1 MIEWFQSGGFFM
13 WPILVSG
20 VVTVVLAVDAG
31 RRLTSDSRA
40 GPALR
45 TEIDAVLFWGGF
57 AALLGLFGTVGGI
70 GQMARALER
79 AGEVSASLVWGGLRV
94 ALITTAFG
102 LMVLAVAMLAWF
114 ALRTARRRVQGAA

>member
-1 MIEWFQSGGFFM
+1 MIDWFQSGGFFM
-13 WPILVSG
+13 WPILVAGLVSL
-20 VVTVVLAVDAG
+20 VLAADAG
-31 RRLTSDSRA
+31 RRLASESRP

-45 TEIDAVLFWGGF
+45 TEIDSVLFWGGF

-79 AGEVSASLVWGGLRV
+79 AGEASASLVWGGVRV

-102 LMVLAVAMLAWF
+102 LIVLAVAVLAWF
-114 ALRTARRRVQGAA
+114 ALRTARRRVQGPS

>member
-20 VVTVVLAVDAG
+20 VVSVVLAVDAG
-31 RRLTSDSRA
+31 RRLTSDSRD